1 MKQGMPMPLDT
12 RGLAFLNMFSLN
24 TRVLILK
31 EKVSSKPSGEA
42 DSQRDFD
49 LPSGSQLHRP

>member
-24 TRVLILK
+24 TQVLILK
-31 EKVSSKPSGEA
+31 EKVSKTI
-42 DSQRDFD
+42 
-49 LPSGSQLHRP
+49 